1 MSINTDMAVQVA
13 AIIQVAEKVK
23 RFRLVRVD
31 GLPLPVFSGGAHIVV
46 SMLDGD
52 LLRRNPYSLMS
63 SPTDQTAYEISVL
76 QVEKSRGG
84 SAFLHEKLN
93 VGDKL
98 TISQPLNL
106 FPCDVRGRKHIFM
119 AGGIGITP
127 FMAMMDQ
134 MTRESSNFELH
145 YAMRDRKHGAYW
157 QELQQRY
164 AAHRVKIY
172 FDVEKLFIPTDAI
185 LANQPLGTHLYVCG
199 PSGMIDGVLNKA
211 TALGWPKQNLHS
223 ERFLAPLPGDIFK
236 AELKRSKKTIT
247 VGTHQSILEAV
258 EAAGI
263 DAPYLCRGGA
273 CGQCET
279 SVLGC
284 EGIIEHN
291 DIFLEP
297 EDKASGKTI
306 MICVSRVKGQ
316 AITLDL

>member
-1 MSINTDMAVQVA
+1 MSINTEMNVRVVA
-13 AIIQVAEKVK
+13 ITQVAEKVK
-23 RFRLVRVD
+23 RFLLERVD
-31 GLPLPVFSGGAHIVV
+31 GKPLPVFSGGAHVV
-46 SMLDGD
+46 VAMHDGD

-63 SPTDQTAYEISVL
+63 SPLDQSAYEISVL
-76 QVEKSRGG
+76 RVEKSRGG
-84 SAFLHEKLN
+84 SAFMHEM
-93 VGDKL
+93 VRVDDTL
-98 TISQPLNL
+98 TISQPINL
-106 FPCDVRGRKHIFM
+106 FPFDVRGRKHIFM

-134 MTRESSNFELH
+134 LHQQGGNFELH
-145 YAMRDRKHGAYW
+145 YAVRDRSHGAYW
-157 QELQQRY
+157 NELQQRY
-164 AAHRVKIY
+164 SATRVKIY
-172 FDVEKLFIPTDAI
+172 CDAEKLFIPVDA
-185 LANQPLGTHLYVCG
+185 LLSNQPLGTHLYVCG
-199 PSGMIDGVLNKA
+199 PSGMIDGVLGKA

-223 ERFLAPLPGDIFK
+223 ERFLAPPPGNIFK
-236 AELKRSKKTIT
+236 AELRRSKKTIT

-284 EGIIEHN
+284 DGVIEHH

-297 EDKASGKTI
+297 DDRASGKKI

-316 AITLDL
+316 EITLDL